1 MKAHAPYR
9 HAPKDHPAFR
19 LSVLILLS
27 HWPLKESSQ
36 KQLLELAHAKTV
48 QELILLSKQLPEQLP
63 SQLEKEPKLRYF
75 QLSSDSLSLMAEAGI
90 FEACADVLLI
100 LKQDVSLPTQALQAI
115 KEAEAEGF
123 HFGGL
128 IRKRNSWW
136 MSFLKMATVYCKSL
150 FWFRFSQGYFV
161 SRKVYHQ
168 SGGFKHNGKLRSFFE
183 LLCRQQQLSSYTFI
197 LF

>member
-1 MKAHAPYR
+1 MP
-9 HAPKDHPAFR
+9 APKNDPATS
-19 LSVLILLS
+19 LSVMVLVD
-27 HWPLKESSQ
+27 HWPLKERYQ
-36 KQLLELAHAKTV
+36 DQLLELAQAGAV

-63 SQLEKEPKLRYF
+63 PQLEKEPKLRHF
-75 QLSSDSLSLMAEAGI
+75 QLSSDSLSLMAEAGV
-90 FEACADVLLI
+90 FEACADVLLL
-100 LKQDVSLPTQALQAI
+100 LKQGVSLPTQALQAI

-136 MSFLKMATVYCKSL
+136 VSFLKMATVYCKGL

-183 LLCRQQQLSSYTFI
+183 LLCKQQQLSSYTFI